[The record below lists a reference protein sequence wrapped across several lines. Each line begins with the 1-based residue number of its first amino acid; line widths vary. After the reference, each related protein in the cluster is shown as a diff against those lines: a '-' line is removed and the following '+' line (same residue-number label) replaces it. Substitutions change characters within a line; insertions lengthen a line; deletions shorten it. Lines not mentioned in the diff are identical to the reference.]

1 MKQEENWKAGN
12 KFHGLIRKVSLS
24 HKNVHQIKPSIE
36 LQNLNQIDIS
46 EEFLFMHSLYELV
59 KFEPKR
65 HILHRSTVPLV

>member
-46 EEFLFMHSLYELV
+46 EEF
-59 KFEPKR
+59 
-65 HILHRSTVPLV
+65 